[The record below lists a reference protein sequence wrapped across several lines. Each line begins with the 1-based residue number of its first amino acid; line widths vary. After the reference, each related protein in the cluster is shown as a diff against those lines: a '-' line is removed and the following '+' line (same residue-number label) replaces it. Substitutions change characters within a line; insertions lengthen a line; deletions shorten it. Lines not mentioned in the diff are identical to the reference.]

1 MATTRRSR
9 LARGPR
15 RGVAGRRTSG
25 RGEKRVLLVHARPLD
40 GTGGAEISLRHHVA
54 HAPAGV
60 RVDVILP
67 TGDADLASYD
77 AVVLANVRPHGA
89 ATDEEKVACLLRW
102 AERLERHRGW
112 SIKSERDAHP
122 CAKRDA
128 SCVAVDPIR
137 RLPCDCARDIP
148 AAVERLY
155 NACSAVQFVTPAHRQ
170 VINQIVSI
178 RTRQFVVA
186 SPIDFELFRSVTP
199 YERRRRAA
207 LIFGEGSRVAP
218 TAEARALAAG
228 FEPVRVR
235 ERVAYER
242 MPALYNAHQ
251 AVVVDPTLFH
261 ASGRA
266 VVEGLACGCRV
277 LAGPRVGFLS
287 FPDPCAASRAAN
299 REFWRMV
306 LGGEAGSGG
315 SRHAFAPVS

>member
-1 MATTRRSR
+1 M
-9 LARGPR
+9 GDQ
-15 RGVAGRRTSG
+15 GTSG
-25 RGEKRVLLVHARPLD
+25 ASGHGGKRVLLVHARPLD

-60 RVDVILP
+60 RVDAILP
-67 TGDADLASYD
+67 TDDADLALYD
-77 AVVLANVRPHGA
+77 AVVLANVRPHGV
-89 ATDEEKVACLLRW
+89 ATDEEKVACLLGW

-122 CAKRDA
+122 CARRDA

-137 RLPCDCARDIP
+137 RLPCECNRDIP

-155 NACSAVQFVTPAHRQ
+155 NACSGVQFVTPAHRE
-170 VINQIVSI
+170 VINRIVTI

-186 SPIDFELFRSVTP
+186 SPIDFTLFRSVTP
-199 YERRRRAA
+199 YDRRRRAA
-207 LIFGEGSRVAP
+207 LIFGDGSRVAP
-218 TAEARALAAG
+218 TAEARARAEG

-235 ERVAYER
+235 ERIPYER
-242 MPALYNAHQ
+242 MPDLYNAHQ
-251 AVVVDPTLFH
+251 AVVVDPILFH

-287 FPDPCAASRAAN
+287 FPDPCAASSAAN
-299 REFWRMV
+299 AEFWRIV
-306 LGGEAGSGG
+306 LSGDTRPAA
-315 SRHAFAPVS
+315 S